1 MPFAASSPA
10 RSESPGV
17 CVVGQHEL
25 DYPRNVVN
33 QRLMRAA
40 GYRITLCH
48 SRARVPFRTWSIIA
62 QYLRA
67 AKCSRV
73 VFATEGSHRH
83 VPWLKLATLWTHQ
96 AIIFDPFIS
105 LYNTEVE
112 DRKLYRPGSLGAAVA
127 RVRDRLACRCADYL
141 VFDTEDHKEYFFERY
156 GLDKPYRILRVGV
169 DEAVFRP
176 RPVQPKAAG
185 EPCQVLFYGTYI
197 PLQGIDVIVAAAQ
210 RLRADR
216 SIAFT
221 LIGDGQERARI
232 RALADPLALPNLT
245 FVERLPPEQLAARI
259 AAADICLGV
268 FDAGIKAAQV
278 VPNKVVQC
286 AAMQKPII
294 TRHSPAIEREFR
306 AGTSAWLVPA
316 GDPAAL
322 ADAVSSL
329 AGDASRRASL
339 ALEARKV
346 FDAHFSLAAQ
356 TSTMRAVL
364 DEASRGC

>member
-1 MPFAASSPA
+1 MPFVASSLAGVEPP
-10 RSESPGV
+10 RV

-33 QRLMRAA
+33 QQLMRAA
-40 GYRITLCH
+40 GYQISLCH
-48 SRARVPFRTWSIIA
+48 SRARVPFRTWSIVA

-67 AKCSRV
+67 AKTARV

-83 VPWLKLATLWTHQ
+83 IPWLRLATLWTRQ
-96 AIIFDPFIS
+96 AIVFDPFIS

-112 DRKLYRPGSLGAAVA
+112 DRRLYRPGSLGAAVA
-127 RVRDRLACRCADYL
+127 RLRDGLACRCADYL
-141 VFDTEDHKEYFFERY
+141 VFDTEDHKAYFFERY
-156 GLDKPYRILRVGV
+156 RLAKPYRILRVGV

-176 RPVQPKAAG
+176 RPVQPRAAG

-197 PLQGIDVIVAAAQ
+197 PLQGIDVIVAAAE

-232 RALADPLALPNLT
+232 RALAEPLALPNLR
-245 FVERLPPEQLAARI
+245 FVERLPPEQLAERI

-268 FDAGIKAAQV
+268 FDSGIKAAQV

-286 AAMQKPII
+286 AAMQKPVI

-306 AGTSAWLVPA
+306 AGSSVCLVPA

-322 ADAVSSL
+322 AAAVASL
-329 AGDASRRASL
+329 ARDAPRRAAL

-346 FDAHFSLAAQ
+346 FEEHFSVAAQ
-356 TSTMRAVL
+356 TALMRALL
-364 DEASRGC
+364 DEASRGR